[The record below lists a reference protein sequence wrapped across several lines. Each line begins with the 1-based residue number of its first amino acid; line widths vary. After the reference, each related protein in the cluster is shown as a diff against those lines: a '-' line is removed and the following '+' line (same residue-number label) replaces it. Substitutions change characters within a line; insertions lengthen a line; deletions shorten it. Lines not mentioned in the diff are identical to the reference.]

1 MAGISRGN
9 GNTRVRPVV
18 WITGASTGIGAALAR
33 EMARQGYVVAA
44 SARKISELKTLESD
58 AARLKGAIRAY
69 PCDVEDRLGMQLTH
83 DNIVRE
89 LGPISIAIFNAG
101 VYLPLDGRKIDSALF
116 RKSFDVNVMGVV
128 HGLEAV
134 IPPMVACQCGRIV
147 IVSSVTGY
155 GGLPTSSAYG
165 ATKAALIN
173 MAESLKFDLDKAKVG
188 IQVVNPGFVK
198 TPATDSNEFKMP
210 FIVTAEKAARRI
222 MRGIRK
228 GHFEITFPRRF
239 TFMLKFLQL
248 LPYRAYF
255 ALTRKMT
262 GANKDA

>member
-1 MAGISRGN
+1 MGSGGKN
-9 GNTRVRPVV
+9 GKRARRVV

-33 EMARQGYVVAA
+33 EMARQGFHVAA
-44 SARKISELKTLESD
+44 SARKIAELYALQAETD
-58 AARLKGAIRAY
+58 GLKGAITPY
-69 PCDVEDRLGMQLTH
+69 PCDVEDQLAMALTAA
-83 DNIVRE
+83 NIARE
-89 LGPISIAIFNAG
+89 IGPIDIAIFNAG

-128 HGLEAV
+128 HGLEAIV
-134 IPPMVACQCGRIV
+134 PDMVARRCGRIV

-173 MAESLKFDLDKAKVG
+173 MAEALKFDLDKANVA
-188 IQVVNPGFVK
+188 IQIVNPGFVK
-198 TPATDSNEFKMP
+198 TPATATNDFSMP
-210 FIVTAEKAARRI
+210 FIVSAEKAARRI
-222 MRGIRK
+222 LRGIRR
-228 GHFEITFPRRF
+228 GSFEITFPRRF
-239 TFMLKFLQL
+239 TYMLKFMQL

-262 GANKDA
+262 GAGKEP

>member
-1 MAGISRGN
+1 MSGVMREN
-9 GNTRVRPVV
+9 GGKRARPIV

-33 EMARQGYVVAA
+33 EMARQGFVVAA
-44 SARKISELKTLESD
+44 SARKIVELKTLESD

-69 PCDVEDRLGMQLTH
+69 PCDVEDLLSVQLTH

-89 LGPISIAIFNAG
+89 LGPISIAVFNAG
-101 VYLPLDGRKIDSALF
+101 IYLPIDGRKIDSAVF

-134 IPPMVACQCGRIV
+134 VPDMVARQGGRIV

-173 MAESLKFDLDKAKVG
+173 MAESLKFDLEKANVA

-198 TPATDSNEFKMP
+198 TPATDVNEFSMP

-239 TFMLKFLQL
+239 TWMLKFLQL

-262 GANKDA
+262 GAGKDA